1 MCTLI
6 MRRAHPREPTT
17 VIRQTTHYIVRNDAF
32 TDRLEPRVCYYGLPT
47 IMPQ

>member
-32 TDRLEPRVCYYGLPT
+32 TDRLERESVITDYPL
-47 IMPQ
+47 